1 MTEPKNHR
9 NPVTAFFRGL
19 YAELAFSGESLRI
32 NGVGLLIGGLMIP
45 FLALNVLG
53 HASGSESSVA
63 FARCT
68 VVRRDEV
75 AAERMPQ
82 R

>member
-32 NGVGLLIGGLMIP
+32 NGVGLLFGLVTGLVVGVCGGVFGPACWMWP
-45 FLALNVLG
+45 PTCATG
-53 HASGSESSVA
+53 PPGP
-63 FARCT
+63 CT
-68 VVRRDEV
+68 CCRWR
-75 AAERMPQ
+75 A
-82 R
+82 

>member
-32 NGVGLLIGGLMIP
+32 NGVGLDSLAAIVFVTLSHERIEHNCLLI
-45 FLALNVLG
+45 
-53 HASGSESSVA
+53 
-63 FARCT
+63 
-68 VVRRDEV
+68 
-75 AAERMPQ
+75 
-82 R
+82 